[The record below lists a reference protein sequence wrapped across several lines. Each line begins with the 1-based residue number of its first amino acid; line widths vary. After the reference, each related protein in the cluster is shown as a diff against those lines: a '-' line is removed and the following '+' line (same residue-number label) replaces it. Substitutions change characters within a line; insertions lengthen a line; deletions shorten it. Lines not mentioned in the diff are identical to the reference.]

1 MEEKKEALRKAASE
15 STIADSTL
23 QDKLDEL
30 SSTKPRP
37 YGTIHA
43 VSLLFHFPS
52 LTTAYSLQW
61 SGIVCEFSSCSCS
74 CYFCCS

>member
-23 QDKLDEL
+23 QENLEEL
-30 SSTKPRP
+30 SSVKPRP

-43 VSLLFHFPS
+43 VSLLLIS
-52 LTTAYSLQW
+52 LSFSEYSLFFTM
-61 SGIVCEFSSCSCS
+61 VRDAV
-74 CYFCCS
+74 